1 MPISDHV
8 ATVVAEVRERIAAAR
23 ARGGHGQDVTLI
35 AVTKTHGPEAV
46 LAAWDAGIRD
56 VGENKVQEAEAKM
69 AQVTVPVRWHLIGHL
84 QRNKAKNAAKFDLV
98 HSLDS
103 ERLAVALNDAA
114 GEAQRVLEVLDV
126 RSGTAR
132 EALGLEDADVERWI
146 LATIEENSG
155 TAFSHIEAEVE
166 EKIDALLEGHAF
178 HEAVTDAVQGSLHG
192 IVEEILDGILADAIT
207 DHLGDA
213 EDIVRKGLRSIL

>member
-1 MPISDHV
+1 MLRFDSFS
-8 ATVVAEVRERIAAAR
+8 ATQDFVRNAAFDRDRHLVQLLTTMTERITQLEQQVNEFGQWRNNADTTAIRLNELEAGLGKLTDLT
-23 ARGGHGQDVTLI
+23 AGGLLD
-35 AVTKTHGPEAV
+35 P
-46 LAAWDAGIRD
+46 
-56 VGENKVQEAEAKM
+56 
-69 AQVTVPVRWHLIGHL
+69 
-84 QRNKAKNAAKFDLV
+84 FD
-98 HSLDS
+98 
-103 ERLAVALNDAA
+103 E
-114 GEAQRVLEVLDV
+114 RVLEVLDV